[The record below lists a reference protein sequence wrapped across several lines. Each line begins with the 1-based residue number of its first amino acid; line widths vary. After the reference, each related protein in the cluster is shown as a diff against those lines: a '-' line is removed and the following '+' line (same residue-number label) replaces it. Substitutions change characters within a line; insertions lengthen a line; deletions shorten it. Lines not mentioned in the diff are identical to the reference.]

1 MNLNHK
7 MIAFVHI
14 EKAAGTTLIHT
25 LRRNFFM
32 RYADVRPFSPA
43 SQGTFQEKDLR
54 IILKLNPWLKCFG
67 GHSIRPH
74 AGIRYPKRKI
84 EYITVLRD
92 PIRRYVSQYQHWV
105 EKKGEKITFR
115 QFLDNKEFYN
125 FQTRKI
131 AGIDSSDQAMEIL
144 SRQFL
149 LCGVMEHFDTFLV
162 LLKHKLKPFVFDPR
176 YEIRNKAIESGWADP
191 IIERYTEEINNR
203 NLEDMRLFAYVR
215 DVLIENEKQ
224 KYGEH
229 FQRDLADFKIH
240 NSIFPAP
247 GGKLN
252 IDYLMRKIY
261 YEPLSGIIRRLNK
274 IPAKGS
280 Y

>member
-1 MNLNHK
+1 
-7 MIAFVHI
+7 
-14 EKAAGTTLIHT
+14 
-25 LRRNFFM
+25 
-32 RYADVRPFSPA
+32 
-43 SQGTFQEKDLR
+43 
-54 IILKLNPWLKCFG
+54 
-67 GHSIRPH
+67 
-74 AGIRYPKRKI
+74 
-84 EYITVLRD
+84 
-92 PIRRYVSQYQHWV
+92 
-105 EKKGEKITFR
+105 
-115 QFLDNKEFYN
+115 
-125 FQTRKI
+125 
-131 AGIDSSDQAMEIL
+131 
-144 SRQFL
+144 
-149 LCGVMEHFDTFLV
+149 
-162 LLKHKLKPFVFDPR
+162 
-176 YEIRNKAIESGWADP
+176 
-191 IIERYTEEINNR
+191 
-203 NLEDMRLFAYVR
+203 MRLFAYVR